1 MENRT
6 VHTFYLWSRILLV
19 LLLTGGIVALS
30 SGHNHHMSVWYM
42 DRIIKS
48 LLILLVVR
56 LLYTIFVYI
65 ASATFQKYFN
75 KSLPHFGIRVF
86 QFIALF
92 SAVLSITVFVLDKS
106 IFSLLA
112 LGGVVGAGIALGIGP
127 IILDAFSGLAH
138 EAENSIE
145 MGDWVKL
152 EDGREGKVISS
163 SWRSVRMVTTDK
175 TLIVFP
181 HRKLSEGFTNLS
193 RPESPMMQTIQI
205 TVDHT
210 IPVERAQ
217 RIILA
222 ATIVVPQVYDKKCS
236 VGAVQATEGGMVYD
250 VRYQIKEFPVWREA
264 KHAVFESITRHLHD
278 YGLKVSE
285 TLGEY
290 ALSEGGHPYSEY
302 HPLSVHE
309 SLAEVDLMTC
319 LSKKDFEVL
328 CKAVEKR
335 VYRFGDIVIQQ
346 GDKGDSLFFVAEG
359 VLDVFVTKKG
369 MDVHVAT
376 LGKGEYVGEKS
387 FLMGEARSATV
398 KAATPAVLF
407 EIHSRSIA
415 PLLKTNQKMI
425 QTLAKVMHNRE
436 DEDIKLLKNAKTED
450 RKSKDGLSKI
460 VSAIQRYFSI

>member
-1 MENRT
+1 M
-6 VHTFYLWSRILLV
+6 VHTFYLWSRIILV
-19 LLLTGGIVALS
+19 LLLIGGIVALS
-30 SGHNHHMSVWYM
+30 SGHTHYMSVWSM

-48 LLILLVVR
+48 FLILLVVR

-112 LGGVVGAGIALGIGP
+112 FGGVVGAGIALGIGP

-138 EAENSIE
+138 EAENSLEI
-145 MGDWVKL
+145 GDWVKL
-152 EDGREGKVISS
+152 EDGREGQVISS
-163 SWRSVRMVTTDK
+163 SWRSVRMVTTDE

-193 RPESPMMQTIQI
+193 RPKVPMMQTIQVA
-205 TVDHT
+205 VDHA
-210 IPVERAQ
+210 IPVDRAQ

-222 ATIVVPQVYDKKCS
+222 ATIVVPQVHDKKCS
-236 VGAVQATEGGMVYD
+236 VGAVKATEGGMVYD
-250 VRYQIKEFPVWREA
+250 VRYQIREFPVWREA

-290 ALSEGGHPYSEY
+290 ALSEGGHPYLEY
-302 HPLSVHE
+302 HPLSVRE
-309 SLAEVDLMTC
+309 SLAQIDLMTC
-319 LSKKDFEVL
+319 LSKKDFGIL
-328 CKAVEKR
+328 CKSVEKR
-335 VYRFGDIVIQQ
+335 IYHQGGVVIRQ
-346 GDKGDSLFFVAEG
+346 GEKGDSLFFVAEG
-359 VLDVFVTKKG
+359 VLDISVTKKG
-369 MDVHVAT
+369 TDVYVAT

-425 QTLAKVMHNRE
+425 QALAKVMHSRE
-436 DEDIKLLKNAKTED
+436 DADTKLLKNAKAED
-450 RKSKDGLSKI
+450 TSSKDALSKI
-460 VSAIQRYFSI
+460 LSAIQRYFSI